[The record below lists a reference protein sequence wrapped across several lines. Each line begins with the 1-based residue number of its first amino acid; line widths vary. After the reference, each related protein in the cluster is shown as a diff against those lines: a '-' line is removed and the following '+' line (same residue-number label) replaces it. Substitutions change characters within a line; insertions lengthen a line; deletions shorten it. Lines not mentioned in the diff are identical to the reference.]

1 MKVIKPKKLVRG
13 DTIGIITPASHVA
26 DATRIE
32 KSVKYFE
39 SLGYNVEV
47 SKTVTKGNGYLAGTD
62 DERIDELHKF
72 FSNKK
77 INAIFCARGGYGAA
91 RLLNSIDYN
100 IIKKNPKIFVGYS
113 DITAIQLAFFV
124 KTKLVT
130 FAGPMPAVDFYDEIN
145 PYAEE
150 YFWRILTS
158 TKSPQKFTN
167 PNNEHFYSLTS
178 GIADGTLLGGNLCV
192 LTSLAG
198 TAFFPEFKN
207 SILLLEEIGEAP
219 YRIDRMINQLK
230 MMSVL
235 KKIKGVV
242 LGRFLDCIETDT
254 SKSTFSINEVIAHYF
269 GTAKIPILYNVR
281 HGHVKENLTLPIGL
295 NVHINSTKK
304 TMEIKEAAVI

>member
-1 MKVIKPKKLVRG
+1 MKVIRPKKLVKG

-26 DATRIE
+26 DSTRIE

-47 SKTVTKGNGYLAGTD
+47 AKTVTKANGYLAGTD
-62 DERIDELHKF
+62 EERVNDLHKF

-91 RLLNSIDYN
+91 RLLDSIDYSV
-100 IIKKNPKIFVGYS
+100 IKKNPKIFVGYS

-124 KTKLVT
+124 KAGLVT

-158 TKSPQKFTN
+158 TKAPQKFKN
-167 PNNEHFYSLTS
+167 PNDEHFYSLTS
-178 GIADGTLLGGNLCV
+178 GNAEGKLLGGNLCV

-198 TAFFPEFKN
+198 TPFLPDFKN
-207 SILLLEEIGEAP
+207 SILLLEEISEAP
-219 YRIDRMINQLK
+219 YRIDRMLNQLK
-230 MMSVL
+230 LMGVL

-242 LGRFLDCIETDT
+242 LGRFLDCIETDNT
-254 SKSTFSINEVIAHYF
+254 KSTFSINEVIAHYF
-269 GTAKIPILYNVR
+269 GSAKIPILYNVR
-281 HGHVKENLTLPIGL
+281 HGHIKENLTLPIGL
-295 NVHINSTKK
+295 DVHINSTKK
-304 TMEIKEAAVI
+304 TMEIKESAVI